1 MAKNSGDIIMR
12 DRMQFTLDANGDQT
26 TLYGRIDTSAYVNT
40 VAREGLAVKQ
50 VFFQLRDPAAAG
62 LAPNTG
68 NFSANG
74 DGESS
79 TTTGVDMSALKL
91 YMTTRAYENASEVGI
106 GSPDVLCIYTRNSY
120 VAAAPTG
127 GLPAAGGGTPFQ
139 LQEEFYGPLDLHPE
153 GYTVVSDLLVGV
165 AVDDWVTLAE
175 RTVEIDILVIAEPI
189 TVTTARMNEIL
200 SQAQDL

>member
-62 LAPNTG
+62 QAPNTG
-68 NFSANG
+68 NFKAIGTSLSSA
-74 DGESS
+74 
-79 TTTGVDMSALKL
+79 TTGTGDSFLKL

-120 VAAAPTG
+120 CGPAPID
-127 GLPAAGGGTPFQ
+127 PATNPNYAS
-139 LQEEFYGPLDLHPE
+139 LVIQEEFYGPLDLHPE

-165 AVDDWVTLAE
+165 AVDDWELLAD

>member
-12 DRMQFTLDANGDQT
+12 DRMQFTLSATGNQT

-62 LAPNTG
+62 RADNTG
-68 NFSANG
+68 NFSAVGLSAN
-74 DGESS
+74 SA
-79 TTTGVDMSALKL
+79 TTGVDQASLKL

-120 VAAAPTG
+120 VGPGPTG
-127 GLPAAGGGTPFQ
+127 GIPSTNPSSPILI
-139 LQEEFYGPLDLHPE
+139 QEEFYGPLDLHPE

-165 AVDDWVTLAE
+165 AVDDWETLAD

>member
-1 MAKNSGDIIMR
+1 MAKNPGDIIMR

-50 VFFQLRDPAAAG
+50 VFFQLRDPAASG

-68 NFSANG
+68 NFCALG
-74 DGESS
+74 DPESS
-79 TTTGVDMSALKL
+79 TTTSLDMSALKV

-106 GSPDVLCIYTRNSY
+106 GSPDVLCIFTRNSY
-120 VAAAPTG
+120 VGPAPID
-127 GLPAAGGGTPFQ
+127 PATNPNYAS
-139 LQEEFYGPLDLHPE
+139 LVIQEEFYGPLDLHPE

-165 AVDDWVTLAE
+165 AVDDFVTLAS
-175 RTVEIDILVIAEPI
+175 RTIEIDVLVIAQPI